1 MSRIIHKKLDI
12 ELDAIPTATSGGT
25 VADKTRN
32 INVGVY
38 ARSYNVLHIESGL
51 AGLKF

>member
-12 ELDAIPTATSGGT
+12 ELDTVPTATSGST
-25 VADKTRN
+25 VVDKTRN